1 MTRDVV
7 IVGGGIAGLAA
18 AWRLRHRDVLLLEA
32 GDRFGGRMR
41 SDRRGDYWLN
51 YGAHLFPAPGTLVDG
66 MTRDC
71 GLETVPVT
79 GSMMGL
85 AVGSKLINRGPV
97 ETYLVGLTAGT
108 TSVITAA
115 APLATLVLAVLHGQ
129 ERFST
134 RGVVGG
140 GLAIAGL
147 AVLSAGNLGG
157 DLRPVY
163 LIAAMLGVVAIGGSS
178 VVVKDFPKA
187 HPVTTNAV
195 GMATGTAFLIVTSV
209 AFREQWV
216 FPRGG
221 RTWLALSWLVVL
233 GSVALF
239 MLFLYVIKRWTASA
253 SVYAITMMPV
263 VAVTLGAL
271 IADEP
276 ITAEVLAGGALVIAA
291 VYVGAISGTGK
302 PREVR
307 PPEPLAAAAEP
318 APEGRP

>member
-1 MTRDVV
+1 MDQYPSSP
-7 IVGGGIAGLAA
+7 GGATLAAFSGAVLIGGANFIAVRFSNEELDPLFGAALRFGLAT
-18 AWRLRHRDVLLLEA
+18 LLFLLIA
-32 GDRFGGRMR
+32 R
-41 SDRRGDYWLN
+41 
-51 YGAHLFPAPGTLVDG
+51 
-66 MTRDC
+66 
-71 GLETVPVT
+71 VT
-79 GSMMGL
+79 GAPFPRGRATAGAALYGL
-85 AVGSKLINRGPV
+85 LGFGAAYGLL
-97 ETYLVGLTAGT
+97 YYALVGLTAGT

-115 APLATLVLAVLHGQ
+115 APLVTLVLAVLHGQ

-147 AVLSAGNLGG
+147 VVLSAGNLGG
-157 DLRPVY
+157 DLRPAY

-195 GMATGTAFLIVTSV
+195 GMATGTAFLIVTSI
-209 AFREQWV
+209 AFQEQWA
-216 FPRGG
+216 FPREG
-221 RTWLALSWLVVL
+221 RTWLALSWLVIL

-239 MLFLYVIKRWTASA
+239 LLFLFVIKRWTASA

-271 IADEP
+271 IVDEP

-291 VYVGAISGTGK
+291 VYVGAISGTRK

-307 PPEPLAAAAEP
+307 PPEPLAAAAEV